1 MIITC
6 LCPPCLLTFSASC
19 VPRML
24 LVLNPAF
31 LRDGHIDGHGKYCP
45 QEYGDRGYL
54 AKSLAIHSPL
64 VLLPI
69 VLVVIINKHAISL
82 FIFLSPTLQYFLG
95 SHYSSGGTWY
105 QKHWVSGVNIFTWY
119 QNHWV
124 SGFTINNNK
133 KRHTWYQKH
142 WVSGVLI
149 FTWYQN
155 HWVSGFT
162 INNN

>member
-1 MIITC
+1 MQIYILEKVLSIGSISKLLGWNVSSTTDLTC
-6 LCPPCLLTFSASC
+6 
-19 VPRML
+19 
-24 LVLNPAF
+24 
-31 LRDGHIDGHGKYCP
+31 K
-45 QEYGDRGYL
+45 
-54 AKSLAIHSPL
+54 KSPKISWNVISIEKLI
-64 VLLPI
+64 LPKKKFELI
-69 VLVVIINKHAISL
+69 KK
-82 FIFLSPTLQYFLG
+82 G

-162 INNN
+162 INNNNKKHHTWYQKH